1 MSFGN
6 QNDNLKTNPY
16 AALAHSYSVPA
27 AEAKVDDRVT
37 FLRKT
42 YLHLAGAVSLFI
54 MLEVIIFTLFG
65 DTINDKVLP
74 MFAQGWTA
82 RLVTFA
88 LFIGGSMLATKWA
101 NSNTSMATQYMGLG
115 LYVLVWTLFFI
126 PIFAIATTFYPD
138 AIATAA
144 ILTIAT
150 FGGLT
155 ASVFITRADFSF
167 LRSALVFC
175 SFAAIAVIVA
185 GLVFNLPL
193 FGLAFSGLMILLAAG
208 YVLYDTSR
216 VLHHYPT
223 DKYVGASLALF
234 SGLAMLFYYILSFV
248 MQMQQD

>member
-16 AALAHSYSVPA
+16 AALAHNYSVPA
-27 AEAKVDDRVT
+27 AKAEVNDRVA

-54 MLEVIIFTLFG
+54 MLEVILFTLFG
-65 DTINDKVLP
+65 EVINDKVLP
-74 MFAQGWTA
+74 MFAQGWGA
-82 RLVTFA
+82 RLAVFA
-88 LFIGGSMLATKWA
+88 IFIGGSWLATSLA
-101 NSNTSMATQYMGLG
+101 NSSTSLGIQYLGLG
-115 LYVLVWTLFFI
+115 LEVLVWTIFFI
-126 PIFAIATTFYPD
+126 PILAVATTYYPE
-138 AIATAA
+138 AVGTAA

-175 SFAAIAVIVA
+175 SFATIAVIIA
-185 GLVFNLPL
+185 GMVFNLPI
-193 FGLAFSGLMILLAAG
+193 FGLAFSGFMILFAAG
-208 YVLYDTSR
+208 FVLYDTSR

-223 DKYVGASLALF
+223 DKYVPASLALF
-234 SGLAMLFYYILSFV
+234 SGLAMLFYYILVFV
-248 MQMQQD
+248 MNMQRD